1 LIDEISPIKRRFQE
15 IYFSH
20 FFNYF
25 LTHSYVFR
33 INPHATFVAP
43 DDDENTHPGIVSHFR
58 KGGKGDLSFYCSVI
72 ARSVLSDVAISSFKV
87 FMKKKT

>member
-72 ARSVLSDVAISSFKV
+72 QTVSQLFCKLFTPIYANIL
-87 FMKKKT
+87 